1 MAKGFKGPG
10 MGRPKFE
17 WTESRKSLFESL
29 MGIPFVTEVAIC
41 EVLGCGK
48 STLQD
53 YVKATHGVTFQQL
66 KAQKHEG
73 VKLKLSGKQYEM
85 AMKGSVP
92 MAIWLGKQWLGQSD
106 KMDQKIDLQNISDEQ
121 LDKKIKELEGK
132 DD

>member
-17 WTESRKSLFESL
+17 WTIERVKLFDGL
-29 MGIPFVTEVAIC
+29 MGIPFVTEVAVC

-53 YVKATHGVTFQQL
+53 YVKTTHGVTFQQL

-73 VKLKLSGKQYEM
+73 IKLKLAGKQYEL
-85 AMKGSVP
+85 AMKGNVA
-92 MAIWLGKQWLGQSD
+92 MAIWLGKQWLNQSE
-106 KMDQKIDLQNISDEQ
+106 KIDQTLNMQSLTDAE
-121 LDKKIKELEGK
+121 LDQRILALESEK
-132 DD
+132 